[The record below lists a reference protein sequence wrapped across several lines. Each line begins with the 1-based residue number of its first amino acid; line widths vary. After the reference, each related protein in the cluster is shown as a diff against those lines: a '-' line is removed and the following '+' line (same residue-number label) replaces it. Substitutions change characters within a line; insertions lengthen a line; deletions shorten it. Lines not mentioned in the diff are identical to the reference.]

1 MNNIKRNTLLN
12 YLSGTYQTESIVN
25 PDRIYE
31 LNNKPEKSGDT
42 VYLCERELRFEDNF
56 AINFAFEK
64 SNKIILL
71 HTPQQLKNLKIGT
84 LIVDFNPIRDYSF
97 LNKFGCK
104 VYEVDSHNIIPARK
118 CSDKQE
124 YSAGTFRRK
133 VYAKINK
140 YLTEYPSRP
149 VKNKHAGKV
158 LKEFIE
164 NKLDY
169 YAEYKNDPTKAMTS
183 NLSIYLNK
191 GFISSQRV
199 VLETLKSNA
208 EERNIET
215 FLEEII
221 VRKEL
226 ADNFCLYNKNYK
238 SLSGTPNWARQS
250 LIKHAYD
257 FRKYIYTKG
266 ELEQAKTHDKL
277 WNSTQRQL
285 IKDGYIHGYVRMYW
299 AKKLLEW
306 TNTPQEAID
315 IAIYLNDKYGF
326 DAPSPNGYVGIL
338 WAIGGLHDRAFR
350 EREVTGKIRQMTYK
364 GIKSK
369 YNIEEYIAKYSN
381 HK

>member
-1 MNNIKRNTLLN
+1 MKNIKRNTLLS
-12 YLSGTYQTESIVN
+12 YLSGNYQTETKVN
-25 PDRIYE
+25 TDRIYE

-64 SNKIILL
+64 SDRIIVTYSP
-71 HTPQQLKNLKIGT
+71 HQLKALNIGT
-84 LIVDFNPIRDYSF
+84 LIVDFNPIRDYSC
-97 LNKFGCK
+97 LNQFGCK
-104 VYEVDSHNIIPARK
+104 IYEVDSHNIIPARK

-124 YSAGTFRRK
+124 YSAGTIRRK
-133 VYAKINK
+133 IYAKINN
-140 YLTEYPSRP
+140 YLTEYPTKP

-169 YAEYKNDPTKAMTS
+169 YAEYRSDPTKSMTS

-199 VLETLKSNA
+199 VLEVLKSDT
-208 EERNIET
+208 EDKNIEA

-238 SLSGTPNWARQS
+238 SLIGAPNWARAS
-250 LIKHAYD
+250 LLKHADD
-257 FRKYIYTKG
+257 FRKYIYTKD
-266 ELEQAKTHDKL
+266 ELEQAQTHDKL
-277 WNSTQRQL
+277 WNATQNQL
-285 IKDGYIHGYVRMYW
+285 RKDGYIHSYLRMYW

-306 TNTPQEAID
+306 TNTPQEALD
-315 IAIYLNDKYGF
+315 IAIYLNDKYAL

-350 EREVTGKIRQMTYK
+350 DREVTGKIRQMTYK

-369 YNIEEYIAKYSN
+369 YNIEEYIAKYL
-381 HK
+381 KGE

>member
-1 MNNIKRNTLLN
+1 MKNVKRNTLLS
-12 YLSGTYQTESIVN
+12 YLSGNYQTENKVN
-25 PDRIYE
+25 ADRIYE

-64 SNKIILL
+64 SDRIIVIYSP
-71 HTPQQLKNLKIGT
+71 HQLKALDIGT
-84 LIVDFNPIRDYSF
+84 LIVDFNPIRDYSC

-104 VYEVDSHNIIPARK
+104 IYEVDSHNIIPARK

-124 YSAGTFRRK
+124 YSAGTIRRK
-133 VYAKINK
+133 IYAKINN
-140 YLTEYPSRP
+140 YLTEYPVKP
-149 VKNKHAGKV
+149 AKNKHAGKV
-158 LKEFIE
+158 LREFIE

-169 YAEYKNDPTKAMTS
+169 YAEYRSDPTKSMTS

-199 VLETLKSNA
+199 VLEVLKSDTGDK
-208 EERNIET
+208 NIEA

-238 SLSGTPNWARQS
+238 SLVGIPDWAKAS
-250 LIKHAYD
+250 LLNHADD
-257 FRKYIYTKG
+257 FREYIYTKD
-266 ELEQAKTHDKL
+266 ELEQAQTHDKL
-277 WNSTQRQL
+277 WNATQNQLRQ
-285 IKDGYIHGYVRMYW
+285 DGYIHSYLRMYW

-306 TNTPQEAID
+306 TSTPQEALD
-315 IAIYLNDKYGF
+315 IAIYLNDKYAL
-326 DAPSPNGYVGIL
+326 DAPSPNGYTGIL

-350 EREVTGKIRQMTYK
+350 DREITGKIRQMTYK

-369 YNIEEYIAKYSN
+369 YNIEEYIAKYL
-381 HK
+381 KGE